1 MTDSGLVTTRRFLH
15 GAAELLL
22 AGPQHRATGR
32 IDLRVVDGGFATAA
46 TPDLRVEGDELLT
59 DSGRVSLNGRSYDEV
74 GAAAGLEA
82 GEPAGVYGGGPG
94 VRTEEMITLDAD
106 AVKTLMWAFAEG
118 DRALREFAPELV
130 PVLWP
135 EHFDVAIS
143 LDEVNYGVS
152 PGDQHFA
159 EPYAYVGPFSPP
171 EGEFWNVSF
180 GAARTMA
187 ELGGADAV
195 VRFFRAG
202 RELTAGQ

>member
-1 MTDSGLVTTRRFLH
+1 MTETELATTRRFLH

-32 IDLRVVDGGFATAA
+32 IDLQVVDGGFGTVAE
-46 TPDLRVEGDELLT
+46 PGLRVEGDELLT
-59 DSGRVSLNGRSYDEV
+59 GSGRYSLNGRSYEEV
-74 GAAAGLEA
+74 ASAAGLEA
-82 GEPAGVYGGGPG
+82 GEPAGVYGGGPD
-94 VRTEEMITLDAD
+94 VRADEVIALDAD
-106 AVKTLMWAFAEG
+106 AVKTLMAAFAEG
-118 DRALREFAPELV
+118 DRALREFAPDLT
-130 PVLWP
+130 PILWP

-159 EPYAYVGPFSPP
+159 EPYAYVGPFEPRQ
-171 EGEFWNVSF
+171 GEFWNVTF

-195 VRFFRAG
+195 VRFFHTG
-202 RELTAGQ
+202 RELAARR